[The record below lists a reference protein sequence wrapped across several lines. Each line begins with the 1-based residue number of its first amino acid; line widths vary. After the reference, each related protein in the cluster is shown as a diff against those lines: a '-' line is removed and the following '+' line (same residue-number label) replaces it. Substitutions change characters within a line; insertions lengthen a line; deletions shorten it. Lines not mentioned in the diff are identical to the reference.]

1 MFVQGNN
8 VNDSDNDG
16 LLQPHNST
24 DDDSPIPL
32 SGFHPQLSSPS
43 VRSSLSYS
51 DEDVEQK
58 NIPEFNELALGQ
70 DSHNNNPTQE
80 DLFVEGIPSSSGS
93 HQNSGCHHDPQRRVP
108 RVISHS
114 RRLPATRINAPRPTL
129 GVLAPFVREENPVP
143 VLGKRLRQ
151 PRNNPPEFLEKDA
164 RRNRVARLVKK
175 AKNERVA
182 RISSRYAQ
190 GMRVS
195 VIELL
200 ADDVAEVWRED
211 SVEAPASTIEARTPG
226 GQDSYILSAAEGGTG
241 RLRRLG
247 DRKAGVRVG
256 ML

>member
-93 HQNSGCHHDPQRRVP
+93 HHDPQRRVP
-108 RVISHS
+108 RVISHP
-114 RRLPATRINAPRPTL
+114 RRLPAPRINAPRSTL
-129 GVLAPFVREENPVP
+129 AVLAPFVREENPVP
-143 VLGKRLRQ
+143 VLGKCVRQ
-151 PRNNPPEFLEKDA
+151 SRNNSPEFLEKDA
-164 RRNRVARLVKK
+164 RRSKRNRDIKREENEYLEQVAAARLWDK
-175 AKNERVA
+175 VA
-182 RISSRYAQ
+182 ATATHRMVRIWGGPS
-190 GMRVS
+190 
-195 VIELL
+195 IETSPPMK
-200 ADDVAEVWRED
+200 R
-211 SVEAPASTIEARTPG
+211 ARTSA
-226 GQDSYILSAAEGGTG
+226 GQYSYDAFAAEEGQGD
-241 RLRRLG
+241 LG
-247 DRKAGVRVG
+247 DVREMPEEEGDDSQLSLLRNG
-256 ML
+256 M

>member
-93 HQNSGCHHDPQRRVP
+93 HHDPQRRVP
-108 RVISHS
+108 RVISHP
-114 RRLPATRINAPRPTL
+114 RRLPAPRINAPRSTL
-129 GVLAPFVREENPVP
+129 AVLAPFVREENPVP
-143 VLGKRLRQ
+143 VLGKCVRQ
-151 PRNNPPEFLEKDA
+151 SRNNSPEFLEKDA

-226 GQDSYILSAAEGGTG
+226 GQDSYILSAAEGAQGGSEDLETA
-241 RLRRLG
+241 RQESE
-247 DRKAGVRVG
+247 
-256 ML
+256 